1 MRALRQ
7 ALLLALLLPLAV
19 LFSPLAALAQ
29 AQAPAFPTKPIR
41 LIVPWPPG
49 GVTDVLS
56 RAVAQAMGDSMG
68 QQLLVEN
75 HPGAG
80 GTIGMAQA
88 AKAAPDGYTIVTS
101 DVPSHAISATLY
113 AKLPYDVLKD
123 FEPIGMV
130 AGSPMVLA
138 TNPSFN
144 VKTFPEFV
152 KLVRANPGKFTYGS
166 SGNGSITHLAME
178 RMKRELG
185 LDMLHIPY
193 KGTIPAIQSV
203 LSADGIVAFG
213 TIPGVLP
220 HAKAGKLI
228 MLGNS
233 FARRFDQ
240 IPDVP
245 PIAKFDPGFDMGFYT
260 AMWAPAKTP
269 APIIERL
276 HAELVKAFK
285 QDKVKTVFAASAAEP
300 GAMDPEQLR
309 AYMAKEV
316 KAWGAIVKAVG
327 LTID

>member
-1 MRALRQ
+1 MRAFRQ
-7 ALLLALLLPLAV
+7 ALLLVALLA
-19 LFSPLAALAQ
+19 PLAALAQ
-29 AQAPAFPTKPIR
+29 AYPAKPIK

-56 RAVAQAMGDSMG
+56 RAVAQAMGDSLG
-68 QQLLVEN
+68 QQLVIEN

-80 GTIGMAQA
+80 GTIGMGIAS
-88 AKAAPDGYTIVTS
+88 KAAGDGYTIVTS

-113 AKLPYDVLKD
+113 KKLPYDVQKD
-123 FEPIGMV
+123 FEPVGMV

-138 TNPSFN
+138 TNPAFN
-144 VKTFPEFV
+144 ARTFPEFV
-152 KLVRANPGKFTYGS
+152 KLVKANPGKFTYGS

-185 LDMLHIPY
+185 LDMVHVPY

-203 LSADGIVAFG
+203 LAADGIVAFG

-220 HAKAGKLI
+220 HAKAGKLV

-233 FARRFDQ
+233 FAKRFGQ

-245 PIAKFDPGFDMGFYT
+245 PIADYDPGFDMGFYT

-269 APIIERL
+269 KPVIDKL
-276 HAELVKAFK
+276 SAELAKAFA
-285 QDKVKTVFAASAAEP
+285 QERVKTVFSASAAEP
-300 GAMDPEQLR
+300 GNMDPEQLR

-316 KAWGAIVKAVG
+316 KAWGEIVKAVG